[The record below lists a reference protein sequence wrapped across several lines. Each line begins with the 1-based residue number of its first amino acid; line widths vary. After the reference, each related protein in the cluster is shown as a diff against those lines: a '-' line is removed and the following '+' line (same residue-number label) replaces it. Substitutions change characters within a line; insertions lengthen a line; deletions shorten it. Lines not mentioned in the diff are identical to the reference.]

1 MKRDIR
7 INYSVLE
14 RISLNI
20 KKYKTAIETIKEV
33 LGFVNS
39 KLEAENQGKAIEALK
54 GNYSEL
60 EGDLEGCQ
68 EELNDLY
75 TVFDGYINEMQDIIR
90 PVSSSSMMQVDRND
104 IWCNMQSIFQACDE
118 VGMLKINVGTG
129 MSLPSLFQSDEEKAN
144 VQKNSRMMEDIGD
157 DIKYCYNRLKDNK
170 DELKNI
176 YDKKVVPYE
185 NKDDEY
191 SNKAGRLYFKYT
203 NNWESIVEEGK
214 DFALTTVDLGKG
226 LVNLAGDVLKGGY
239 GLAKGSEVVV
249 GAGVGVV
256 IKSMMGTGDAPDCL
270 KKCITETKGYGK
282 TVSSVLK
289 DPVILA
295 EGMAQ
300 SASDTVE
307 EKGIAYSTSYVLGG
321 VLLTKGLSKVSS
333 VSKAGEVV
341 DVEKVSTKV
350 DGGAGKL
357 NYSAFGEMS
366 VEDGKKY
373 DLFSEQVASGEP
385 RWGERPNPQMLL
397 SQPEIDAHLAHFDY
411 GGSYL
416 VTEKTYKQYI
426 RNSIRNPILG
436 RPGELFITTNE
447 EMNNIFLKSKG
458 EYTKI
463 EESLGFDSGTFSS
476 GGGLVRIDIEN
487 PFNYDIR
494 MPSGNEYGAN
504 PHFEFGG
511 KTDGGKLETVVSD
524 VPNEDL
530 YRTIT
535 HIKK

>member
-14 RISLNI
+14 RISLSI
-20 KKYKTAIETIKEV
+20 KKYKNAIETIKEV
-33 LGFVNS
+33 LSFVNT
-39 KLEAENQGKAIEALK
+39 KLQSENQGEAIEALK
-54 GNYSEL
+54 ENYSEL

-75 TVFDGYINEMQDIIR
+75 IVFDGYINEMQDIIR

-104 IWCNMQSIFQACDE
+104 IWCNMESIFQACDE
-118 VGMLKINVGTG
+118 VGMLKINVGMG
-129 MSLPSLFQSDEEKAN
+129 MSFPSLFQSDEEKAN

-157 DIKYCYNRLKDNK
+157 DIKYCYNRLNDNK

-191 SNKAGRLYFKYT
+191 SSKAGKLYFKYT
-203 NNWESIVEEGK
+203 NTWESIVEEGK

-226 LVNLAGDVLKGGY
+226 LVKLAGDVLKGVDGIV
-239 GLAKGSEVVV
+239 KGSEVVV
-249 GAGVGVV
+249 GAGLGVV
-256 IKSMMGTGDAPDCL
+256 IKSMMGTGDTPDCL

-321 VLLTKGLSKVSS
+321 VLLTKGLSKASS

-341 DVEKVSTKV
+341 DVEKVVTKV
-350 DGGAGKL
+350 DEGKAIFTYKNNPMDNPKAAKDILESPECIYGYSPKPESSLSNFKVDWTNPDQVADAKFQRIKYHEGLEIEKTKL
-357 NYSAFGEMS
+357 NLEGQNLLNEGYSI
-366 VEDGKKY
+366 EDIARMKVNERNAHRIDTYIQDGNLEGLESMRARNMRQYQNPDGPTPEQLFKKY
-373 DLFSEQVASGEP
+373 SSWEEVINSSV
-385 RWGERPNPQMLL
+385 RSNPGM
-397 SQPEIDAHLAHFDY
+397 DAC
-411 GGSYL
+411 
-416 VTEKTYKQYI
+416 T
-426 RNSIRNPILG
+426 
-436 RPGELFITTNE
+436 
-447 EMNNIFLKSKG
+447 
-458 EYTKI
+458 
-463 EESLGFDSGTFSS
+463 
-476 GGGLVRIDIEN
+476 GL
-487 PFNYDIR
+487 YDVYR
-494 MPSGNEYGAN
+494 
-504 PHFEFGG
+504 G
-511 KTDGGKLETVVSD
+511 K
-524 VPNEDL
+524 
-530 YRTIT
+530 
-535 HIKK
+535 